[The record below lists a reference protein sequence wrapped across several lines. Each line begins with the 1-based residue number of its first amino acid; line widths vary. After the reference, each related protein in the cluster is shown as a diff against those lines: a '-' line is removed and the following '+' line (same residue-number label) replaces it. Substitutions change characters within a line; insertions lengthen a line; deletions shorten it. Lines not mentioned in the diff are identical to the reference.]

1 MCPCGLRACVC
12 VRVCLCVCVGV
23 CVYVRAHVCVFVCV
37 RVRVCVMLVRDLRL
51 CANRGT
57 DGHSR
62 GIVCEARRAKA
73 PACCSNDARS
83 FTLARTA
90 HTESSNCDGLC
101 TAVSPVLVQM
111 WAGVGPG
118 RRGPS
123 NGSAATTAAHGS
135 ACSNERST
143 SLCFGLP
150 IASTAA
156 HRRAKCAQQRP
167 GRRAQPIPLKAHPT

>member
-1 MCPCGLRACVC
+1 MLHSTLVPPMHLPCSCACTVKRGHVYTARIDARIRIRMNVSVWFARVCVC

-37 RVRVCVMLVRDLRL
+37 RVCVCVMLVRDLRL

-62 GIVCEARRAKA
+62 GIVCEARRGKA

-118 RRGPS
+118 AARTFQRQRGHD
-123 NGSAATTAAHGS
+123 GSA
-135 ACSNERST
+135 RQ
-143 SLCFGLP
+143 
-150 IASTAA
+150 
-156 HRRAKCAQQRP
+156 RVQQ
-167 GRRAQPIPLKAHPT
+167 